1 MTSYNTYDV
10 GDVVRV
16 SAAFTNASDVA
27 ADPTTVKLYYRDPS
41 DGTITELEYGQDA
54 EIVKESTGNYYADLE
69 PDAAGVWFYKWEG
82 SGSVTATVEGF
93 YKVRESN
100 VL

>member
-1 MTSYNTYDV
+1 MTDFNVYDI
-10 GDVVRV
+10 GDAVRI
-16 SAAFTNASDVA
+16 SAAFTNTSDVA
-27 ADPTTVKLYYRDPS
+27 TDPTTITLNYRDPS
-41 DGTITELEYGQDA
+41 DGSITTLVYGVDG
-54 EIVKESTGNYYADLE
+54 EVVKESTGNYYADLE